1 MNNWRILLV
10 EDERLV
16 SRVVVDALRTI
27 GFPCEV
33 AESGREV
40 LRFFEHAF
48 PNLVI
53 LDVRLPDMS
62 GVAILHQ
69 IRQHTTYI
77 PVILTT
83 AYALDREM
91 DQALAHLPDAVL
103 YKPYDIE
110 TLLATVRHLLMRQ
123 PAMGY
128 ALVSMPASEPEH
140 VIRSVQV
147 SSAPL
152 LWLRWQGGKLVAT
165 VHGADD
171 SFLCLRTPPLG
182 ETPPDTVWIEW
193 YGEDAL
199 YEFRTR
205 VVSHTQ
211 EAEADRWLIRLP
223 ATIRRI
229 QRRRHSRIPAQ
240 GRVGLS
246 LISRVQRVIWGKLH
260 DISLGGIGTFF
271 NEVVGRNSIGELTVE
286 WELPTRVVSFQTTGV
301 VCSVVAGME
310 EHQPLYRV
318 GIRFDSPESIP
329 FALRKA
335 LRTQQKARWIG
346 ESS

>member
-1 MNNWRILLV
+1 MNSWRILLV
-10 EDERLV
+10 EDEKLV
-16 SRVVVDALRTI
+16 SRVVADALRTA

-40 LRFFEHAF
+40 LRFFERAF
-48 PNLVI
+48 PDLVI

-62 GVAILHQ
+62 GAAILHQ
-69 IRQHTTYI
+69 IRQHTAYT

-91 DQALAHLPDAVL
+91 DQALARSPDAVL

-128 ALVSMPASEPEH
+128 ALVSMPASEPIH
-140 VIRSVQV
+140 PIRSVQV
-147 SSAPL
+147 GSAPL
-152 LWLRWQGGKLVAT
+152 LWVRWKEGKLVAT

-171 SFLCLRTPPLG
+171 WFLCLCTPPLD
-182 ETPPDTVWIEW
+182 ETAPDTVWVEW

-205 VVSHTQ
+205 VVSHTR
-211 EAEADRWLIRLP
+211 EEEADRWLVRLP

-229 QRRRHSRIPAQ
+229 QRRRHPRIPAQ

-260 DISLGGIGTFF
+260 DISLGGIGAFF
-271 NEVVGRNSIGELTVE
+271 NEVVGRNAIGELTVE
-286 WELPTRVVSFQTTGV
+286 WELPTRVISFQTTGV
-301 VCSVVAGME
+301 DCSVVAGME
-310 EHQPLYRV
+310 AHQPLYRV
-318 GIRFDSPESIP
+318 GIRFDSPESVPSAI
-329 FALRKA
+329 RKA
-335 LRTQQKARWIG
+335 LRVQQKARWIG